1 MRAQGHPLDEANQ
14 YMAPRIW
21 PTPPRLAIAGRAT
34 RPCPVVQASQRS
46 SAKMH
51 RTGDAFAATNLHRTA
66 TSQARLVQGAS
77 TTASDCRPIWCFCIM
92 ASCPALSMHI
102 RNYLLGHKLL
112 RGPMTQSIPQAT
124 PATAPLTSTSFATHD
139 RFLRMH
145 QVCEMCG
152 LSRSAIYGR
161 IKLGLFPA
169 QVQLGP
175 KSVAWLASDITTGC
189 GTASQPAITK
199 SFART

>member
-1 MRAQGHPLDEANQ
+1 
-14 YMAPRIW
+14 
-21 PTPPRLAIAGRAT
+21 
-34 RPCPVVQASQRS
+34 
-46 SAKMH
+46 
-51 RTGDAFAATNLHRTA
+51 
-66 TSQARLVQGAS
+66 
-77 TTASDCRPIWCFCIM
+77 
-92 ASCPALSMHI
+92 MHI

-112 RGPMTQSIPQAT
+112 RVPMTQSIPQAT
-124 PATAPLTSTSFATHD
+124 PATAPITSTSFAAHD

-175 KSVAWLASDITTGC
+175 KSVAWLASDISNWMQTRI
-189 GTASQPAITK
+189 A
-199 SFART
+199 ARNH